1 MLYIIYNT
9 IQLISRN
16 SLEDKVWKNN
26 IDLKSI
32 LEPMLEKAPHLETQP
47 SWKKQFKMNTNFLRP
62 VSFVRFSFNDILSE
76 KMVLNSK
83 SIKINKNATRKIT
96 ERGERAKNRSRAP
109 ANVQKHYSFKA
120 KLDFHEKNW
129 KS

>member
-1 MLYIIYNT
+1 
-9 IQLISRN
+9 
-16 SLEDKVWKNN
+16 
-26 IDLKSI
+26 
-32 LEPMLEKAPHLETQP
+32 
-47 SWKKQFKMNTNFLRP
+47 MNTNF
-62 VSFVRFSFNDILSE
+62 FNTCEFCKIFFKDILSE

-120 KLDFHEKNW
+120 KLDFHEK
-129 KS
+129 K